1 MSLVLKLDALQDKK
15 FVFEYLCSIGKISY
29 YVHKSKY
36 SDQIFFSHFSSKTK
50 RRTEEFTCQNLQ
62 ICNKLKANLSG
73 LTFWPENQI
82 SNGLYW
88 KTMIYLMIKPL
99 YYRCQIWKDDATAL
113 LAWDQ
118 TKVVAAAVWQKKRGR
133 LGLLQ
138 IGYVTKHKKGGSKF
152 IAINLGIGFSV
163 LFIIK
168 CGFFEKISPF
178 YIMDEAKKKRAPD
191 TFWYG

>member
-1 MSLVLKLDALQDKK
+1 
-15 FVFEYLCSIGKISY
+15 
-29 YVHKSKY
+29 
-36 SDQIFFSHFSSKTK
+36 
-50 RRTEEFTCQNLQ
+50 
-62 ICNKLKANLSG
+62 
-73 LTFWPENQI
+73 
-82 SNGLYW
+82 
-88 KTMIYLMIKPL
+88 MIYLMIKPL

-163 LFIIK
+163 LLIIK
-168 CGFFEKISPF
+168 CGFFWENWLF
-178 YIMDEAKKKRAPD
+178 LMDEAQKNVSCTRHILIRLITQKEFLMNYFKNTPCFKEEDFFCPALNEVIYYIMRLV
-191 TFWYG
+191 

>member
-1 MSLVLKLDALQDKK
+1 MA
-15 FVFEYLCSIGKISY
+15 
-29 YVHKSKY
+29 
-36 SDQIFFSHFSSKTK
+36 T
-50 RRTEEFTCQNLQ
+50 
-62 ICNKLKANLSG
+62 LSG
-73 LTFWPENQI
+73 FKAFRPENQI
-82 SNGLYW
+82 SNVLYW

-152 IAINLGIGFSV
+152 IAINLGIWFSV
-163 LFIIK
+163 LLIIK
-168 CGFFEKISPF
+168 CGLFWEKLALFNGWSQKKACIRHILIRLITQKSFWWITLRIPLVLRRRIFFVLP
-178 YIMDEAKKKRAPD
+178 
-191 TFWYG
+191 

>member
-1 MSLVLKLDALQDKK
+1 
-15 FVFEYLCSIGKISY
+15 
-29 YVHKSKY
+29 
-36 SDQIFFSHFSSKTK
+36 
-50 RRTEEFTCQNLQ
+50 
-62 ICNKLKANLSG
+62 
-73 LTFWPENQI
+73 
-82 SNGLYW
+82 
-88 KTMIYLMIKPL
+88 MIYLMIKPL

-163 LFIIK
+163 LLIIK
-168 CGFFEKISPF
+168 CGFFWENLLFLDNGWSQ
-178 YIMDEAKKKRAPD
+178 KKACTRHILIRLITQKS
-191 TFWYG
+191 FWWITLRIALVLRRIIFLSCLKWGHLLYNASSLKWGKSLADYRS

>member
-36 SDQIFFSHFSSKTK
+36 SDQIFFSHFSSKT
-50 RRTEEFTCQNLQ
+50 TQNWVIHLSKLA

-82 SNGLYW
+82 LNGLYW

-163 LFIIK
+163 LLIIK
-168 CGFFEKISPF
+168 CGFFLRKLALF
-178 YIMDEAKKKRAPD
+178 
-191 TFWYG
+191 T